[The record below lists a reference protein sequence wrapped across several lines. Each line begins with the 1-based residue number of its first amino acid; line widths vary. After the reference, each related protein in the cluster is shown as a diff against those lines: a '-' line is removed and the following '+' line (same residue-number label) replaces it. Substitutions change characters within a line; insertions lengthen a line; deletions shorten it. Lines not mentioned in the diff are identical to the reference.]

1 MILVT
6 GAGGKTGRAV
16 IRALMVSGQ
25 AVRALVHRPEQ
36 IDGLKEIGAKGVL
49 VGDMHLGSTMES
61 ACHDIRAVYHI
72 CPNVNPDEVAIG
84 QNIIRAARLA
94 RVAHVV
100 YHSVLHPQ
108 TEAMPHHWLK
118 MRVEELLFE
127 SGLDYTILQPCAYM
141 QNILTYWQ
149 RIVSDG
155 VYPVPY
161 PVETRL
167 SMVDL
172 VDVAAAAAITL
183 TKPGHAGAIYE
194 LTGPEALSQTE
205 VAQVLGQQLG
215 RPVRLE
221 VVPLEVWENKARAS
235 GMDDYAV
242 ETLIK
247 MFRYYANYGL
257 WGNPNVLG
265 WLLGHPPHTFTDFVL
280 RKINERSTDSKGS
293 ISK

>member
-16 IRALMVSGQ
+16 IQALMVSGQ

-36 IDGLKEIGAKGVL
+36 INGLNEIGAKDVL
-49 VGDMHLGSTMES
+49 VGDMCLSSTMEQ
-61 ACHDIRAVYHI
+61 ACQGIQAVYHI
-72 CPNVNPDEVAIG
+72 CPNVNQDEVAIG
-84 QNIIRAARLA
+84 QNVIRAARLA
-94 RVAHVV
+94 RVEHVV

-108 TEAMPHHWLK
+108 AEAMPHHWRK

-141 QNILTYWQ
+141 QNVLANWQ

-155 VYPVPY
+155 VYPIPY

-167 SMVDL
+167 GMVDL
-172 VDVAAAAAITL
+172 EDVAAAAAITL
-183 TKPGHAGAIYE
+183 TKPGHACAIYE
-194 LTGPEALSQTE
+194 LAGPEALSQTE
-205 VAQVLGQQLG
+205 VAQVMGRQLG

-221 VVPLEVWENKARAS
+221 VVPLEAWEKQARAS
-235 GMDDYAV
+235 GMDDYAL

-247 MFRYYANYGL
+247 MFHYYANYGL

-265 WLLGHPPHTFTDFVL
+265 WLLSRPPHSFTDFFL
-280 RKINERSTDSKGS
+280 RTINERPADIKRMN
-293 ISK
+293 K

>member
-1 MILVT
+1 VILVT
-6 GAGGKTGRAV
+6 GAGGKTGRVV
-16 IRALMVSGQ
+16 IQALLASGE

-36 IDGLKEIGAKGVL
+36 IDGLKEIGAKEVR

-61 ACHDIRAVYHI
+61 ACQDIRAVYHI
-72 CPNVNPDEVAIG
+72 CPNVNPNEVAIG

-94 RVAHVV
+94 RVEHVV
-100 YHSVLHPQ
+100 YHSLLHPQ

-141 QNILTYWQ
+141 QNVLTYWQ

-155 VYPVPY
+155 IYPVPY

-194 LTGPEALSQTE
+194 LAGPEVLSQTE

-215 RPVRLE
+215 RPVYLD
-221 VVPLEVWENKARAS
+221 VVPLEEWEKQARAS
-235 GMDDYAV
+235 GMDDYV
-242 ETLIK
+242 IETLIK
-247 MFRYYANYGL
+247 MFRYYANHGL

-265 WLLGHPPHTFTDFVL
+265 WLLGYPPHTFEDFVL
-280 RKINERSTDSKGS
+280 RTINERPSDSKRFN
-293 ISK
+293 K